1 MKICFT
7 QEEVEAIV
15 LAHVQKFYAEAN
27 TATIS
32 SYRTDFCTV
41 AYEAPEEPAA
51 TAAVVAIDAQAA

>member
-32 SYRTDFCTV
+32 SYRADFCTV
-41 AYEAPEEPAA
+41 SYEAPQEPAA
-51 TAAVVAIDAQAA
+51 VVVSIDAQAA

>member
-41 AYEAPEEPAA
+41 AYDAPEPAA
-51 TAAVVAIDAQAA
+51 VVVAIDAQAA

>member
-15 LAHVQKFYAEAN
+15 LAHVQNFYAGAN

-32 SYRTDFCTV
+32 NYRADFCTV
-41 AYEAPEEPAA
+41 SYEAPEEP
-51 TAAVVAIDAQAA
+51 AVVAIDAQAA